1 MSSFTLDTCK
11 VDGIIERADNA
22 MVTEKG
28 DRSAACKV
36 AEGSLVPLR
45 QAILDV
51 VERGVDK
58 NACVIPSPRL
68 DPYRLMDKAV
78 LREIFVGDSNCCS

>member
-1 MSSFTLDTCK
+1 MQNGGRKLSTLEEA
-11 VDGIIERADNA
+11 V
-22 MVTEKG
+22 
-28 DRSAACKV
+28 
-36 AEGSLVPLR
+36 L
-45 QAILDV
+45 LDV
-51 VERGVDK
+51 VERGVDE